1 MNVRTLCLAI
11 LFAGEATG
19 YEIKKLSTEG
29 EYAYFVDASFGS
41 IYPALDRL
49 EREGFVTCRKED
61 EPGKPSR
68 KVYAITD
75 AGRAHFVDSLF
86 DLPAPDVFR
95 SEFLLVVMHADIL
108 PKPVMRRAIDNRIE
122 QIEAD
127 IAKLRQIAQG
137 NHSGGPQWAIDYGLD
152 CMEHA
157 LAYLHAHRDQ
167 LENCSD
173 LGAASDPSQPG
184 SSRHAARIAA
194 E

>member
-11 LFAGEATG
+11 LFAREATG

-41 IYPALDRL
+41 IYPALDRM

-61 EPGKPSR
+61 ELGKPSR
-68 KVYAITD
+68 KVYSITD

-108 PKPVMRRAIDNRIE
+108 PKPVMRRAIDHRIE
-122 QIEAD
+122 QIEGD
-127 IAKLRQIAQG
+127 IAKLRQIAQA
-137 NHSGGPQWAIDYGLD
+137 NHRGGPQWAINYGLD
-152 CMEHA
+152 CMQHA
-157 LAYLHAHRDQ
+157 LAYLHAHRDE
-167 LENCSD
+167 LETCAE
-173 LGAASDPSQPG
+173 LGATSDTSQPG
-184 SSRHAARIAA
+184 TSQDAARIAA